1 MARNANRRG
10 VSKKTLIMLLSLVL
24 VIGVAVGGTVAWLVA
39 TSGEV
44 TNTFTYGNINIDLA
58 ETTGSNYKII
68 PGVDIGKD
76 PKVTVKSGSEA
87 CYLFVKVSEE
97 NWPTFTNE
105 DGTKKVSY
113 AIADGWTQLEGH
125 AGVYYRMVAAT
136 DADTVFPVLKDN
148 KVIVSDELTKAEIDS
163 ITTQPKLTF
172 KAYAVQQANV
182 ETAAQA
188 WAIAEA

>member
-44 TNTFTYGNINIDLA
+44 KNTFTYGNINIDLA
-58 ETTGSNYKII
+58 ETTGSDYKII

-87 CYLFVKVSEE
+87 CYLFVEVNEE
-97 NWPTFTNE
+97 YWPTFTNE

-113 AIADGWTQLEGH
+113 AIADGWTKLED
-125 AGVYYRMVAAT
+125 GVYYRVVAAT
-136 DADTVFPVLKDN
+136 TADTVYPVLKDN
-148 KVIVSDELTKAEIDS
+148 KVIVSNELTKAEIDG

-182 ETAAQA
+182 DDVVAA

>member
-10 VSKKTLIMLLSLVL
+10 ISKKTLIMLLSLVL

-44 TNTFTYGNINIDLA
+44 KNTFTYGNINIDLS
-58 ETTGSNYKII
+58 ETTGSDYKII

-87 CYLFVKVSEE
+87 CYLFVEVNEE
-97 NWPTFTNE
+97 DWPFTNE

-113 AIADGWTQLEGH
+113 AIADGWTKLED
-125 AGVYYRMVAAT
+125 GVYYRMVAAT
-136 DADTVFPVLKDN
+136 TADTDFPVLKDN

-163 ITTQPKLTF
+163 ITTQPQLTF

-182 ETAAQA
+182 GTAAQA
-188 WAIAEA
+188 WAIANA

>member
-39 TSGEV
+39 TSDEV
-44 TNTFTYGNINIDLA
+44 TNTFTYGNINIDLT
-58 ETTGSNYKII
+58 ETTGNDFKII
-68 PGVDIGKD
+68 PGVDIVKD

-87 CYLFVKVSEE
+87 CYLFVEVNEE

-113 AIADGWTQLEGH
+113 AIADGWTQLED
-125 AGVYYRMVAAT
+125 GVYYRVVSAT
-136 DADTVFPVLKDN
+136 NADVDFNVLKDN
-148 KVIVSDELTKAEIDS
+148 NVTVSDELTKTEIDS

-172 KAYAVQQANV
+172 KAYAVQQAEVAN
-182 ETAAQA
+182 AAAA
-188 WAIAEA
+188 WTIAKSQ

>member
-39 TSGEV
+39 TSNEV
-44 TNTFTYGNINIDLA
+44 TNTFTYGNININLA
-58 ETTGSNYKII
+58 ETTGNDYKII
-68 PGVDIGKD
+68 PGVDIGKN

-87 CYLFVKVSEE
+87 CYLFVEVNEE

-125 AGVYYRMVAAT
+125 AGVYYCEVAAT
-136 DADTVFPVLKDN
+136 DADVDFYVLKDN
-148 KVIVSDELTKAEIDS
+148 RVTVSDKLTKTEIDS

-172 KAYAVQQANV
+172 KAYAVQQAEVANV
-182 ETAAQA
+182 AAA
-188 WAIAEA
+188 WAIAK